1 MSTPVHCGEDGE
13 HPAHRPPFRGLG
25 VNTLLEDTHSHS
37 KFAHIGFV
45 GLYSRLA
52 EATVSVMKPT
62 LVASVLATSIDRT
75 VVENTPRVEEP
86 IPPRSAG
93 FPFTQPPVPRRRK
106 LAHGTRGCRCIW
118 LDPRQAGIHAPH
130 HHSLSGRSSSLQT
143 CRAVNDCGRPHQ
155 GGEALRRHQHT
166 SGAPI
171 GWFEE
176 CARRDR
182 GPAPE
187 PGYCA
192 GG

>member
-52 EATVSVMKPT
+52 EATVSVMRPT
-62 LVASVLATSIDRT
+62 LLAAVLATSIDRT
-75 VVENTPRVEEP
+75 VASPATRVEEP

-106 LAHGTRGCRCIW
+106 LAHGMRGCRCIW
-118 LDPRQAGIHAPH
+118 LDPRQAGRLSAGISTRLVRLSVGLKSAHDVIADLLQNLDTAQAGEPRCH
-130 HHSLSGRSSSLQT
+130 LPSCLSLSAMIQ
-143 CRAVNDCGRPHQ
+143 
-155 GGEALRRHQHT
+155 
-166 SGAPI
+166 I
-171 GWFEE
+171 G
-176 CARRDR
+176 CHATVRLL
-182 GPAPE
+182 A
-187 PGYCA
+187 
-192 GG
+192 